1 MDKENQVI
9 AKNKPFL
16 EGVADARKHYLVTLA
31 LGSLAIFISGFGFG
45 VNFSEKNILP
55 PALIEMIVIGAKG
68 KKDTSTVS
76 ISTGTIPAPN
86 PVSTP
91 TLSEEIKNSKNPV
104 AVGPLKVTESAFN
117 FSPYLNQPGFLKGLL
132 SFSVTNTSAKEVR
145 FAIVDEVSIQT
156 DDSIDF
162 SSRQERISGIGYC
175 PEKQIA
181 GCKHQDQNFV
191 TIAPGSTST
200 VNIVLRARRPDR
212 TLKENQTASVSTIIY
227 RRDASTDNAWMENFS
242 INKIIA
248 SFRP

>member
-1 MDKENQVI
+1 MDKDNQII
-9 AKNKPFL
+9 AKKKPFL
-16 EGVADARKHYLVTLA
+16 EEVADARKHYLVTLA
-31 LGSLAIFISGFGFG
+31 LGSFAIFMSGFGFG

-55 PALIEMIVIGAKG
+55 SALTELIVIGSKG
-68 KKDTSTVS
+68 KKDTPAASTND
-76 ISTGTIPAPN
+76 TAPN
-86 PVSTP
+86 AAP
-91 TLSEEIKNSKNPV
+91 TLSEEAKILKNSV
-104 AVGPLKVTESAFN
+104 VVGPLKITEAAFN
-117 FSPYLNQPGFLKGLL
+117 FGPYLNQPGFLKGLL
-132 SFSVTNTSAKEVR
+132 NFNITNTSAKEIR

-156 DDSIDF
+156 DDAIDF

-191 TIAPGSTST
+191 TIAPGNTST

-212 TLKENQTASVSTIIY
+212 TLKENQTASVSTTIY